1 MSTDFDE
8 ILSGRRT
15 HRAVET
21 FKGFGMQKEIQ
32 VTGPKGYLIWLAQ
45 NQPARYAK
53 VRERLKQQL
62 PNLGAYMRGALGG
75 LGIDAQVQLQ
85 EIGVDQSLIAD
96 PVIAAAPQGASSS
109 WADTLSNIV
118 AALGVGYA
126 TVKKANTQAKLDSIQ
141 LDRVRQGLPPV
152 PIDPTSLGLSTAT
165 VGVGLTGNTQ
175 KLVMYGGLAILG
187 VWVLTSVVGG
197 RRRAA

>member
-1 MSTDFDE
+1 
-8 ILSGRRT
+8 
-15 HRAVET
+15 
-21 FKGFGMQKEIQ
+21 MQKEIQ

-45 NQPARYAK
+45 NQPERYAK
-53 VRERLKQQL
+53 VRERLKQHL
-62 PNLGAYMRGALGG
+62 PKDLGAYMRGTLGG
-75 LGIDAQVQLQ
+75 LGLETQVQLQ

-109 WADTLSNIV
+109 WADSLSNIV

-175 KLVMYGGLAILG
+175 KIVMWGGLGVLG
-187 VWVLTSVVGG
+187 VWLLTSLI
-197 RRRAA
+197 RRPSRA